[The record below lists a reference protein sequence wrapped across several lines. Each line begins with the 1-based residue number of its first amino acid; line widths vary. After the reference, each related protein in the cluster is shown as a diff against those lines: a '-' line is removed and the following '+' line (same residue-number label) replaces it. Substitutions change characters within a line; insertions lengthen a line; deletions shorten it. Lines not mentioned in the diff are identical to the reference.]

1 MGRLNHLL
9 HDEPQPN
16 VTQLD
21 FSEGVSAKIA
31 LELAQEAVNRLA
43 PYLQNLLEQTQIS
56 GSVIEAGAEATNS
69 AVKDARKAL
78 EQAVAAESTK
88 MQDSIKRAA
97 KAITAASS
105 ADAEAMRDGVVTALS
120 AIQIPDY
127 SDQLGRIEA
136 VQKMAVKAISEIP
149 QSEGSKDYKFT
160 VNRNRNGFIQSV
172 DAEAQ

>member
-1 MGRLNHLL
+1 MGRLTHLL
-9 HDEPQPN
+9 YDEPQPN

-21 FSEGVSAKIA
+21 FSERVSSQVA

-56 GSVIEAGAEATNS
+56 GTVIKDSADGTNT
-69 AVKDARKAL
+69 AIKDARKAL
-78 EQAVAAESTK
+78 EQAIAAESMK
-88 MQDSIKRAA
+88 MQDSIKKAA

-120 AIQIPDY
+120 AVQIPDY

-149 QSEGSKDYKFT
+149 QPEGSRDYKFT